1 MSLYECNLILPF
13 EFENQIYK
21 QRDLIKM
28 SSFRDSIVIIS
39 SAFLVMA
46 LFIKLDLVESNV
58 ELDNLALQF
67 RNGFDL
73 MSKNTGLIS
82 DQQNVQTTNIGEADK
97 KMKELYT
104 VLERNLMEA
113 RQRAANAR
121 SSVTFDI
128 IEKLS
133 LV

>member
-1 MSLYECNLILPF
+1 MLPF
-13 EFENQIYK
+13 EFGNQIYK
-21 QRDLIKM
+21 RVDPIKM
-28 SSFRDSIVIIS
+28 SSFRGSIFIIS
-39 SAFLVMA
+39 STLLVMI
-46 LFIKLDLVESNV
+46 LFIKLKSVEGNV

-67 RNGFDL
+67 QNGFDL

-82 DQQNVQTTNIGEADK
+82 EQPRVQTTDIGEADK
-97 KMKELYT
+97 KMRELYT